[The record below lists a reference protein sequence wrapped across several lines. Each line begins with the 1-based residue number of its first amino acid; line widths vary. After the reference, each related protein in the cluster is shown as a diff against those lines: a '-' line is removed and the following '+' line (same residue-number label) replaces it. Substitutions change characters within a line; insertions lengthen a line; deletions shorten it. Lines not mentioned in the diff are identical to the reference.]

1 VRGKGAAG
9 WRTCSPRRRRAGPEE
24 AVETEINEKLADEKF
39 VESSN
44 VGGRER
50 RRRGEGK
57 TDSSGRRINYVI
69 RHDCHVSV
77 RGRSKGIRFL
87 GFILSC
93 IYICRGED
101 DFQSKMVVTR
111 GGGRFGR
118 ERNSTIEKNVF
129 ALFPACTY
137 IFFFCFSFF
146 FFYFLVRPAKLSSIK
161 RTLIKRKSK
170 SCRFFSRPAKF
181 GQ

>member
-1 VRGKGAAG
+1 MAG
-9 WRTCSPRRRRAGPEE
+9 WRTCSHRRRRAGPEE

-77 RGRSKGIRFL
+77 SGRSKGIRFL

-93 IYICRGED
+93 IYIYIYMSGED

-111 GGGRFGR
+111 GGGGFGR

-129 ALFPACTY
+129 ALFPACTN
-137 IFFFCFSFF
+137 IFFLLFIFFPTFSFVPLN
-146 FFYFLVRPAKLSSIK
+146 FLR
-161 RTLIKRKSK
+161 SK
-170 SCRFFSRPAKF
+170 
-181 GQ
+181 GL